1 MANTEKENETIIRLT
16 KENGDLKRGL
26 IDAAEQIT
34 TLTIEAG
41 IMKNNYD
48 AKIKESEKA
57 ILILNDNALSDSAK
71 LAKIEA
77 LVLPF

>member
-1 MANTEKENETIIRLT
+1 MDNTEQQNKTIIRLT
-16 KENGDLKRGL
+16 KENGDLKRGI
-26 IDAAEQIT
+26 IDAAERIT
-34 TLTIEAG
+34 TLSIEAE

-48 AKIKESEKA
+48 AKIKESENA

-77 LVLPF
+77 LILPF